1 MSKEELEEKLKE
13 AKTVEEK
20 LKIMIETDETILKE
34 LKEQGEMLEEQ
45 GKRLEEQRK
54 RLEALSF
61 QTKTI
66 KELWGLSV
74 AEKAIAAPTNPG
86 NK

>member
-1 MSKEELEEKLKE
+1 MVRKEELEKKLKE

-20 LKIMIETDETILKE
+20 LKIMIEADEAILRE
-34 LKEQGEMLEEQ
+34 LKEQ
-45 GKRLEEQRK
+45 RD

-74 AEKAIAAPTNPG
+74 AEKAIETPTNPE
-86 NK
+86 KE